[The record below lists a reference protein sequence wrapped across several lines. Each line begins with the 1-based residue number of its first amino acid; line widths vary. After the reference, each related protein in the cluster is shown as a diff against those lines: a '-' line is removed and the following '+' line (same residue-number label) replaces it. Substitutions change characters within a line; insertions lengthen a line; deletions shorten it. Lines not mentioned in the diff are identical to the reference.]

1 LIALAAL
8 GWILAAAAV
17 CGAAYCIIATVL
29 FARFLARTPAT
40 SADFP
45 GVTILKPLHGAPANL
60 HAALT
65 SFCGQDYPGPFQIIL
80 GVQDPA
86 DPAIAV
92 VNRLKSEHPDLD
104 IALVIDETLHGAN
117 RKISNLINM
126 APSARWELLVLSD
139 ADVEAPSDYLRSV
152 VAELGAPG
160 VGAVTCLYHGRGV
173 KGLFS
178 TLSAMGIDYRFA
190 PSVVLGVEL
199 GMAHPCLGPSI
210 ALPASLLAAVG
221 GFTAFSD
228 CLADDYEIG
237 RAVRRQGLSIVVP
250 PGLVTHTCG
259 EDSLAAFMDHE
270 IRWARTVRRIDP
282 RGYAGSGI
290 THPLPL
296 VLIAAA
302 ALGFSPVA
310 IGLVFAIL
318 LVRVGSKFR
327 IDAITRTSA
336 GPWWLVPVS
345 DVLSFVVFLASFLS
359 NTVVWQGRRFRV
371 GPDGILS
378 NI

>member
-1 LIALAAL
+1 MIALTAL
-8 GWILAAAAV
+8 GWILGGTAL
-17 CGAAYCIIATVL
+17 CGGVYCVIATAL
-29 FARFLARTPAT
+29 LGRFLARTPAT
-40 SADFP
+40 RADFP

-65 SFCGQDYPGPFQIIL
+65 SFCRQDYPGDFQIIL

-92 VNRLKSEHPDLD
+92 VDKLKSEHPNLE
-104 IALVIDETLHGAN
+104 IVLVIDETLHGAN
-117 RKISNLINM
+117 RKVSNLINM
-126 APSARWELLVLSD
+126 APYARSELLVLSD
-139 ADVEAPSDYLRSV
+139 ADVEAPADYLRSV

-210 ALPASLLAAVG
+210 ALPASLLEAIG
-221 GFTAFSD
+221 GFSAFSD

-237 RAVRRQGLSIVVP
+237 RAVRRQGLNIVIP
-250 PGLVTHTCG
+250 PGRVTHTCG

-282 RGYAGSGI
+282 PGYAGSGI

-296 VLIAAA
+296 ALIAAA
-302 ALGFSPVA
+302 ALGFSPIS

-318 LVRVGSKFR
+318 VLRVGSKFR
-327 IDAITRTSA
+327 IDGITGTSA
-336 GPWWLVPVS
+336 GPWWLVPAS
-345 DVLSFVVFLASFLS
+345 DMLSFIVFLASFLS

-371 GPDGILS
+371 GRDGVLS
-378 NI
+378 NL